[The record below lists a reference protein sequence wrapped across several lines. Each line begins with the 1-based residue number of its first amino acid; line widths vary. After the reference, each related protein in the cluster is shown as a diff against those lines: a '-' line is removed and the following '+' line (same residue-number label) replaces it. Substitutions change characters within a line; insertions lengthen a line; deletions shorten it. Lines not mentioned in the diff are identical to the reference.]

1 MDARFEEYAK
11 YVDQFTPEKTQ
22 EITGVPAD
30 KIVAAARLWA
40 QGPGSFTLTTQSLS
54 HNSNGVNNTRGLLLL
69 PILMG
74 YIDIPGGVPFGQPP
88 KGLSMA
94 AFGLHPAMAD
104 KKWWNSPEV
113 KARRL
118 DKDELPLWHDLQD
131 QTSPN
136 NLPEWVRD
144 GKVKVFC
151 GWGFNVNIWPQPDVY
166 NDALSKLDFAFAT
179 DYFHRKDSHRNMDI
193 ILPAAMN
200 YERHAPFGWYG
211 PNIAVRKPI
220 KPLGEAKEDWRI
232 ALELGC
238 IVDKPEH
245 FFDGDPEKALD
256 FILHQYEG
264 GDLVKFRNALPQISR
279 IPAPKPGFKKYE
291 DGRLRPDGKPGF
303 NTLSGK
309 LDFFSDRA
317 AKFGYPGLPVYK
329 PMTELSKDFDLRLM
343 NGSRKPYITHSKT
356 RTDQPYLMEIE
367 DCLHVNINPK
377 DAEARGIKEGDT
389 ILITS
394 PYGGPVEAKAVV
406 SLIVPVG
413 TIDAQYGWLDN
424 QNTQKLMNRGNRD
437 RCPVIRATS
446 KIPSVLKRKPKE
458 IVMSKYGIIVNAD
471 DCVGCHACFVACKEE
486 NQVAPGVKWNH
497 LERLEHPAEEVIEY
511 FRVSCMHCENPA
523 CMKVCPVKAVYFG
536 PHGEVLIDQKKCIGC
551 KGCLAACP
559 YSAPKFS
566 DPNKQSY
573 FGDLKPLGGRSASP
587 TAWTTRI
594 PGKAEHCTLCTHRT
608 SQGRLPACVEVCST
622 KALQLVDYDNPTDA
636 QKALIAKAQIINK
649 DAGTSP
655 KIRFISSITDFG
667 AMKVKA

>member
-1 MDARFEEYAK
+1 M
-11 YVDQFTPEKTQ
+11 
-22 EITGVPAD
+22 
-30 KIVAAARLWA
+30 
-40 QGPGSFTLTTQSLS
+40 
-54 HNSNGVNNTRGLLLL
+54 NNTRGLLLL

-113 KARRL
+113 KVRRL

-151 GWGFNVNIWPQPDVY
+151 GWGFNVKIWPQPDVY

-238 IVDKPEH
+238 IVDKPEN

-437 RCPVIRATS
+437 PLS
-446 KIPSVLKRKPKE
+446 GYPS
-458 IVMSKYGIIVNAD
+458 
-471 DCVGCHACFVACKEE
+471 
-486 NQVAPGVKWNH
+486 
-497 LERLEHPAEEVIEY
+497 Y
-511 FRVSCMHCENPA
+511 FENPVRIE
-523 CMKVCPVKAVYFG
+523 KKA
-536 PHGEVLIDQKKCIGC
+536 
-551 KGCLAACP
+551 
-559 YSAPKFS
+559 
-566 DPNKQSY
+566 
-573 FGDLKPLGGRSASP
+573 
-587 TAWTTRI
+587 
-594 PGKAEHCTLCTHRT
+594 
-608 SQGRLPACVEVCST
+608 
-622 KALQLVDYDNPTDA
+622 
-636 QKALIAKAQIINK
+636 
-649 DAGTSP
+649 
-655 KIRFISSITDFG
+655 
-667 AMKVKA
+667 